1 MYKSA
6 KDMMD
11 QFTIME
17 KDNYLISKITL
28 TGACVRVSN
37 IHKWL
42 SYGFA
47 VIQDALKT

>member
-6 KDMMD
+6 KDMD

-28 TGACVRVSN
+28 TGACVRASN